1 VDWLLRVE
9 KGAIPPQ
16 KKQMNETFGE
26 GKSEKYRHRR
36 QFVGFLSHITGV
48 WTWEGWLYLSVVL
61 DIFSRMVVGWA
72 VDARRGEM
80 LVEQAARMA
89 LARRHPEP
97 GLLHHSDRGS
107 QYTAADYRE
116 LLAQYSIVVS
126 MSGKGDCYDN
136 ALMESFFGTLKTEC
150 ADRQSFQSRPQARQA
165 IFEYLEA
172 FYNRQRLHSSLGYV
186 SPVTYELQAK

>member
-1 VDWLLRVE
+1 
-9 KGAIPPQ
+9 
-16 KKQMNETFGE
+16 
-26 GKSEKYRHRR
+26 
-36 QFVGFLSHITGV
+36 
-48 WTWEGWLYLSVVL
+48 VVL
-61 DIFSRMVVGWA
+61 DSFSRMVVGWA
-72 VDARRGEM
+72 MEARRDER

-107 QYTAADYRE
+107 HYTAADYRE
-116 LLAQYSIVVS
+116 LLADYGIVMS
-126 MSGKGDCYDN
+126 MSGTGDCDDN

-150 ADRQSFQSRPQARQA
+150 VDRQSFASRSHARQA

-186 SPVTYELQAK
+186 SPVTYELQTK